1 MRAST
6 NLTSYLL
13 QIVCASYLW
22 SWLSPPLGAL
32 EYVTL
37 CTSGFVDDVTFVPD
51 GQERATQVGH
61 LLRVTHQR
69 AAPVRRRSVM
79 SYNSAWTG
87 RVLGLQ

>member
-13 QIVCASYLW
+13 QICLCLLPIVMA
-22 SWLSPPLGAL
+22 LSS
-32 EYVTL
+32 
-37 CTSGFVDDVTFVPD
+37 SGSVGIRFVDDVTFVPD